1 VLYIS
6 GDREG
11 RVRFAKIAR
20 RWKGIRLVV
29 VESARMGLQIAM
41 DHHLRLVVID
51 DPLPDVDA
59 AELVTHLRQQALP
72 IETPV
77 MILAHDPGPRDRAR
91 LMWAGASAIH
101 TKPLNVAE
109 VDRTLMVL
117 MEIATLR

>member
-1 VLYIS
+1 
-6 GDREG
+6 
-11 RVRFAKIAR
+11 
-20 RWKGIRLVV
+20 
-29 VESARMGLQIAM
+29 M

-59 AELVTHLRQQALP
+59 VELVTHLRRRALP

-117 MEIATLR
+117 TEMATLR